1 MTTAPIRPRRSILY
15 MPAANARALEKAQT
29 LDADGFIF
37 DLEDAV
43 APDAK
48 ENARRQLHE
57 ALARF
62 DYRGR
67 ERVVRVNG
75 LDTRWAADDLRMA
88 AASSADAVLIPKVES
103 PATLHA
109 AEAALAA
116 AGAPPGQAL
125 WAMME
130 TPRGFLRADAIAGA
144 TPRLACLAMGTSDL
158 AQELRA
164 RHTPDRVALLPS
176 LGLGLLAARA
186 HGLAALDGVHLD
198 LADDAGFADACR
210 QALVLGFDGKT
221 LIHPKTIAVANAT
234 FAPTAESVVWARRI
248 TAAHAEAEA
257 AGKGVVLVDGRL
269 IENLHVAEARRVL
282 ALADAIARWDLPSR

>member
-1 MTTAPIRPRRSILY
+1 MTRAMPRPRRSILY
-15 MPAANARALEKAQT
+15 MPAANARALEKAQI

-48 ENARRQLHE
+48 EMARRQLAD

-67 ERVVRVNG
+67 ERVVRVNALG
-75 LDTRWAADDLRMA
+75 TPWAADDLRMA
-88 AASSADAVLIPKVES
+88 AASGADAVLLPKVES
-103 PATLHA
+103 AEALRA
-109 AEAALAA
+109 AEAALVE
-116 AGAPPGQAL
+116 AGAPQSQAL

-130 TPRGFLRADAIAGA
+130 TPRAFLRADAIAGA

-164 RHTPDRVALLPS
+164 LHTPDRIALLPS

-198 LADDAGFADACR
+198 LADDAGFEASCR

-221 LIHPKTIAVANAT
+221 LIHPRTIAMANAV
-234 FAPTAESVVWARRI
+234 FAPSAERIAWAERVTAV
-248 TAAHAEAEA
+248 HAEAEA
-257 AGKGVVLVDGRL
+257 AGRGIVLLDGKL
-269 IENLHVAEARRVL
+269 IENLHVAEARRLLSL
-282 ALADAIARWDLPSR
+282 ARAIGRSAPSSR

>member
-1 MTTAPIRPRRSILY
+1 
-15 MPAANARALEKAQT
+15 MPAANARAMEKAQG

-48 ENARRQLHE
+48 VAARAQLAA

-75 LDTRWAADDLRMA
+75 LGTPWAAEDLRMA
-88 AASSADAVLIPKVES
+88 AVSGADAVLVPKVES
-103 PATLHA
+103 ADALRE
-109 AEAALAA
+109 AERRLAE
-116 AGAPPGQAL
+116 AGAPGGLAL

-130 TPRGFLRADAIAGA
+130 TPRAFLRADEIAGA

-158 AQELRA
+158 AHELRA
-164 RHTPDRVALLPS
+164 LHTPDRIALLPS

-198 LADDAGFADACR
+198 LADDAGLAAACR

-221 LIHPKTIAVANAT
+221 LIHPKTIATANAV
-234 FAPTAESVVWARRI
+234 FSPSPERIDWAERV
-248 TAAHAEAEA
+248 TLAHAEAEA
-257 AGKGVVLVDGRL
+257 AGCGVVLLDGRL
-269 IENLHVAEARRVL
+269 IENLHVAEAQRLL
-282 ALADAIARWDLPSR
+282 ALARTIREFEAPLR

>member
-1 MTTAPIRPRRSILY
+1 MTQAMPRPRRSILY

-48 ENARRQLHE
+48 DMARRQLAD
-57 ALARF
+57 ALVRF

-67 ERVVRVNG
+67 ERVVRVNALG
-75 LDTRWAADDLRMA
+75 TPWAAEDLRMA
-88 AASSADAVLIPKVES
+88 AASGADAVLLPKVES
-103 PATLHA
+103 AEALRA
-109 AEAALAA
+109 AEAALVE
-116 AGAPPGQAL
+116 AGAPANQAL

-130 TPRGFLRADAIAGA
+130 TPRAFLRADAIAGA

-164 RHTPDRVALLPS
+164 LHTPDRIALLPS

-198 LADDAGFADACR
+198 LADDAGFEASCR

-221 LIHPKTIAVANAT
+221 LIHPRTIAMANAV
-234 FAPTAESVVWARRI
+234 FAPSAERIAWAERVTAV
-248 TAAHAEAEA
+248 HAEAEA
-257 AGKGVVLVDGRL
+257 AGKGIVLLDGKL

-282 ALADAIARWDLPSR
+282 SLARAIGESAPPSR

>member
-1 MTTAPIRPRRSILY
+1 MERIAIAPATVAGRAAPVTGRRGQRRDCRERTRGPTLGRSPPRTRDPTLTTAPIRPRRSILY

-88 AASSADAVLIPKVES
+88 AVNHRHFFHAYAVGNNGDCRFRDA
-103 PATLHA
+103 
-109 AEAALAA
+109 
-116 AGAPPGQAL
+116 
-125 WAMME
+125 
-130 TPRGFLRADAIAGA
+130 R
-144 TPRLACLAMGTSDL
+144 
-158 AQELRA
+158 
-164 RHTPDRVALLPS
+164 
-176 LGLGLLAARA
+176 
-186 HGLAALDGVHLD
+186 
-198 LADDAGFADACR
+198 
-210 QALVLGFDGKT
+210 
-221 LIHPKTIAVANAT
+221 
-234 FAPTAESVVWARRI
+234 
-248 TAAHAEAEA
+248 
-257 AGKGVVLVDGRL
+257 
-269 IENLHVAEARRVL
+269 
-282 ALADAIARWDLPSR
+282 

>member
-1 MTTAPIRPRRSILY
+1 MAAAPIRPRRSVLY

-48 ENARRQLHE
+48 VAARDQLAR
-57 ALARF
+57 ALAGF

-75 LDTRWAADDLRMA
+75 LDTPWAADDLRMA
-88 AASSADAVLIPKVES
+88 ARSGADAVLVPKVES
-103 PATLHA
+103 AAALLA
-109 AEAALAA
+109 AEAALVD
-116 AGAPPGQAL
+116 AGAPVGMAL

-130 TPRGFLRADAIAGA
+130 TPRAFLRADEIAGA

-158 AQELRA
+158 AHELRA
-164 RHTPDRVALLPS
+164 LHTPDRIAFLPS

-198 LADDAGFADACR
+198 LSDDAGFEAACR

-221 LIHPKTIAVANAT
+221 LIHPKTIAGANAV
-234 FAPTAESVVWARRI
+234 FSPDPARIAWAERV
-248 TAAHAEAEA
+248 TAAHAAAEA
-257 AGKGVVLVDGRL
+257 AGKGVVLVDGKL
-269 IENLHVAEARRVL
+269 IENLHVAEAQRLL
-282 ALADAIARWDLPSR
+282 ALANAIGN

>member
-1 MTTAPIRPRRSILY
+1 MTTQPSRPRRSVLY
-15 MPAANARALEKAQT
+15 MPASNARALEKAQG

-48 ENARRQLHE
+48 AAARTQLAA
-57 ALARF
+57 ALAGF

-75 LDTRWAADDLRMA
+75 LGTPWAADDLRMA
-88 AASSADAVLIPKVES
+88 AASGADAVLLPKVES
-103 PATLHA
+103 ADALRQ
-109 AEAALAA
+109 AERALVE
-116 AGAPPGQAL
+116 AGAPKGMAL

-130 TPRGFLRADAIAGA
+130 TPRAFLRADEIAGA

-158 AQELRA
+158 AHELRA
-164 RHTPDRVALLPS
+164 LHTPDRIALLPS

-198 LADDAGFADACR
+198 LADDAGLEAACR

-221 LIHPKTIAVANAT
+221 LIHPKTIAIANDVFTPSRARIEW
-234 FAPTAESVVWARRI
+234 AERV
-248 TAAHAEAEA
+248 TAAHARAES
-257 AGKGVVLVDGRL
+257 AGHGVVLLDGKL
-269 IENLHVAEARRVL
+269 IESLHVAEARRLLGL
-282 ALADAIARWDLPSR
+282 ARAIRDLGVPSR